1 MKKRRRK
8 RRTDKKV
15 VDRPKKLNKLI
26 LRKRAEDRQGCISIW
41 IMILLVSSP
50 LWFYRGIMHEIVLP
64 IRGEQTKAVLEGW
77 LRYPSWSRYR
87 HTTPT
92 YYYAFYMNG
101 KLYKKNAAISV
112 KDTSYQIGDTVDIL
126 YLKALPF
133 ISSRIKHKK

>member
-1 MKKRRRK
+1 MKRRRK
-8 RRTDKKV
+8 RRTNKKV
-15 VDRPKKLNKLI
+15 IDRPKKLNKLI

-64 IRGEQTKAVLEGW
+64 IRGIEGKAVLSGTMGP
-77 LRYPSWSRYR
+77 RSWSHHR
-87 HTTPT
+87 HKTPI

-101 KLYKKNAAISV
+101 KLYEKSAAISV

-133 ISSRIKHKK
+133 INSRIKNKK